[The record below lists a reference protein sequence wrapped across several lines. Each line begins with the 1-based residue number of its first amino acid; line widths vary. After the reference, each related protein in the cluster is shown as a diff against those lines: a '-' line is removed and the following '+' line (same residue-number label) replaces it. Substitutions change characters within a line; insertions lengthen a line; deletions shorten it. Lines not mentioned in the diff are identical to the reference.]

1 MFSVKVIEK
10 FYFFLL
16 YKGAKMKIKQKIDI
30 YFIIVNLMIFSF
42 FYITYKAFTDKLY
55 SALDDKVKILSESL
69 LDEYTNMRSRDN
81 FLTNLILQNNDLD
94 KFLDA
99 KSNKRDFE
107 TTLKNILKNYKNHN
121 IENIYITNN
130 IGKNVFSLYKLNH
143 ENSKNILIEKY
154 RLAENN
160 IFFVINYEDI
170 FENSLAS
177 IGEDYKVS
185 IYDYKNQVFVD
196 FNKNLVKIFDVD
208 QVKNKKKPISNKN
221 AMYTSIKDDIKVVVN
236 YKKSAGN
243 SFYMLIIS
251 IVSFAIL
258 FIVLKIK
265 MKQSILKPVERLTE
279 HMKKLAE
286 GDIKNIYEIRIPEN
300 PNKRNELD
308 EVSVYY
314 NKFLANFKTVLN
326 KITHGA
332 DAIMESSK
340 EINAANQSIAEKAS
354 VQANS
359 LEKTSTEMEYIR
371 KRVASNTKET
381 NMANSLTE
389 KTKNNTARA
398 GVLSTGLKKSISA
411 ITESSKKIESIIDV
425 INDIAF
431 QTNLLAL
438 NAAVEAAR
446 AGEQGKGFA
455 VVASEVRNLS
465 QKTSLAAKQIKS
477 HIKKSVE
484 RVDEGQILVDTTIA
498 GLSKIVN
505 EVKMVSDVINKIA
518 ISAEDQYNSIENVNR
533 AIFEL
538 DEITQTNAGVSQE
551 TSAAT
556 TILYNQAK
564 DFINMLKFFDS
575 TLNFTEIKEKK

>member
-1 MFSVKVIEK
+1 
-10 FYFFLL
+10 
-16 YKGAKMKIKQKIDI
+16 MKIKQKIDI